1 LAQEI
6 IRRSISKTEKKYVFL
21 NRKFIIIKLNYE
33 FFIANRLN
41 ASKEHKSSVSS
52 PIIKIAIVAIALG
65 IVVMMISIATSV
77 GLQEKI
83 REKVSGFN
91 GHIQLT
97 NFDNNSSEI
106 TLIPVSKEQDFYPEF
121 NSVEGVKK
129 VQVFATKAGII
140 RTKTDFEGVVVKGVG
155 SDYDWSF
162 FKDYLVEGNLP
173 VYSEKRSLDILL
185 SRHIVDRLQFKIGDE
200 FNTIFLKDDP
210 NIPPSI
216 RVFKLV
222 GIYNSGFKDFDESI
236 MIADIKQIQKLNRW
250 EENQVGGFEI
260 FLDDFEKI
268 EEKSRLIYTQ
278 TPSDMNTEAIVHKF
292 PGIFEWIKLFDN
304 NTLLIII
311 IMVLVAGINMTT
323 ALLVLILER
332 TQMIG
337 ILKAMGSTNWSI
349 RKIFLYNA
357 SYLILRGLFWGNLIG
372 ISILLIQYYFGVIAL
387 NPETY
392 YVKEVPVYFSI
403 RHILLLNIGT
413 LTLCLLMLLIPSWII
428 TKISPVNA
436 IKFE

>member
-1 LAQEI
+1 M
-6 IRRSISKTEKKYVFL
+6 
-21 NRKFIIIKLNYE
+21 NRKIIINILNYE
-33 FFIANRLN
+33 LFIANRLN
-41 ASKEHKSSVSS
+41 AAKEHKSSISS

-65 IVVMMISIATSV
+65 IVVMMISIAISV

-97 NFDNNSSEI
+97 NFDNNNSEI
-106 TLIPVSKEQDFYPEF
+106 TLNPISTEQDFYPNF
-121 NSVEGVKK
+121 NSVEGIKNI
-129 VQVFATKAGII
+129 QVFATKGGII
-140 RTKTDFEGVVVKGVG
+140 RTKEDFEGVVVKGVG
-155 SDYDWSF
+155 KDYDWSF
-162 FKDYLVEGNLP
+162 FKEYLVEGSLP
-173 VYSEKRSLDILL
+173 IYIDNRSVDVLL
-185 SRHIVDRLQFKIGDE
+185 SRHIVDRLHFKIGDE
-200 FNTIFLKDDP
+200 FNTIFLKEDP
-210 NIPPSI
+210 NKPPSI

-222 GIYNSGFKDFDESI
+222 GIYNSGFKDFDESV

-250 EENQVGGFEI
+250 DESQVGGFEI
-260 FLDDFEKI
+260 FVNDFEQI

-278 TPSDMNTEAIVHKF
+278 TPSNLNTEAIVHKF

-311 IMVLVAGINMTT
+311 VMVLVAGINMIT

-357 SYLILRGLFWGNLIG
+357 SYLIFRGLFWGNLIG
-372 ISILLIQYYFGVIAL
+372 ISLLFIQHYFGVITL

-392 YVKEVPVYFSI
+392 YVKEVPIYFSLK
-403 RHILLLNIGT
+403 HILMLNIGT
-413 LTLCLLMLLIPSWII
+413 LLLCLLMLVIPSWII